1 MTNQTTIENHPDSEE
16 HNDIILR
23 TTGLT
28 KRFGKLEAVKDL
40 NLELRRGEVFG
51 FLGPNGAG
59 KSTTVG
65 MILGLVALTAG
76 SIELFGLNVKG
87 NQWAALRRVGAV
99 IEEPA
104 FYPYLSGWDNLDTL
118 ARAIGGISKVK
129 IDEVLEQ
136 VNLVCHRRGEW
147 YAYL

>member
-1 MTNQTTIENHPDSEE
+1 
-16 HNDIILR
+16 
-23 TTGLT
+23 
-28 KRFGKLEAVKDL
+28 
-40 NLELRRGEVFG
+40 
-51 FLGPNGAG
+51 
-59 KSTTVG
+59 